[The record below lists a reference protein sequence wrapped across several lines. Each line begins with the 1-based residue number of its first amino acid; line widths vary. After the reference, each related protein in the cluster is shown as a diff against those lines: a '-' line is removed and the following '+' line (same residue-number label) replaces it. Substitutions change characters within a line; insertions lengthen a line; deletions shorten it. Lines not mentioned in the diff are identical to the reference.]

1 MDKIKILTILVG
13 ITLFLSLTNLY
24 ATLNLYDKLDSS
36 EELDTLLEPQ
46 PAPTP
51 VKTQQPLKIQVSTD
65 DDPVKGSN
73 DAPVTMIEFS
83 DFECSFCALFYLQ
96 TLPQIEENY
105 IQTGKVKFVYRDYPL
120 SFHPHAQ
127 TAAEAAECAKEQE
140 KYWEYHDK
148 LYNNINDLD
157 NESLKQYAKDLGL
170 DITQFNEC
178 LDSGKMASEV
188 EKDFQDGASYGI
200 SGTPTFFINGVMV
213 VGAKPYE
220 VFQQVI
226 EQELNTG

>member
-1 MDKIKILTILVG
+1 M
-13 ITLFLSLTNLY
+13 
-24 ATLNLYDKLDSS
+24 
-36 EELDTLLEPQ
+36 
-46 PAPTP
+46 
-51 VKTQQPLKIQVSTD
+51 
-65 DDPVKGSN
+65 
-73 DAPVTMIEFS
+73 
-83 DFECSFCALFYLQ
+83 Q